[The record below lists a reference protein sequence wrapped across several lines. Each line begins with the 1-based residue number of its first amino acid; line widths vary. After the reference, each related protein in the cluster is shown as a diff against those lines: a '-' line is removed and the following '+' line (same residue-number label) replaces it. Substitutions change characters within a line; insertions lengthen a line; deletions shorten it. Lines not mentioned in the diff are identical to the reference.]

1 MMSRQSV
8 VRAIASACAAASIC
22 AALVL
27 LAASQFGRVAKA
39 SDVLTSWNDGPARQA
54 ITSFVAEVTTEGGP
68 RYVPPALRIAVF
80 DNDGTLWN
88 EHPMYVQAVFVRDR
102 VRALADAQPAL
113 RQKPSFKAVLDEDP
127 KALAALG
134 EKGLAELMMATHA
147 GMTTD
152 AFETMV
158 QAWLLDAR
166 HPRFKRPYTEL
177 AYQSMVELLAFLRAH
192 SFKTFIVSGGGTDF
206 MRPWAERVYG
216 IPPEQVIGSTIKTR
230 FEWSS
235 GIPMLL
241 RLPEIEFVDDG
252 PGKPVGIHRHI
263 GRRPILAFG
272 NSDGDLEML
281 QYTDAGAGP
290 RLILVLH
297 HDDAER
303 EYAYDR
309 QTHVGKLDR
318 ALDEAAARKWTVV
331 SMKRDFK
338 DMFAPAVM
346 QPAGR

>member
-1 MMSRQSV
+1 MMSRQHIM
-8 VRAIASACAAASIC
+8 RAIASAGAAASIC

-27 LAASQFGRVAKA
+27 IAASQFTRVAKA
-39 SDVLTSWNDGPARQA
+39 SDTLTSWNDGPAKQA
-54 ITSFVAEVTTEGGP
+54 ITSFVADVTREGGP

-88 EHPMYVQAVFVRDR
+88 EHPLYVQAVFVRDR
-102 VRALADAQPAL
+102 ARALAEAEPGLRRKPA
-113 RQKPSFKAVLDEDP
+113 FKAVLDEDP
-127 KALAALG
+127 QALAALG
-134 EKGLAELMMATHA
+134 EKGITELMMATHA

-152 AFETMV
+152 AFETTV
-158 QAWLLDAR
+158 QAWLVEAR

-192 SFKTFIVSGGGTDF
+192 AFKTFIVSGGGTDF

-216 IPPEQVIGSTIKTR
+216 IPPEQVVGSSIKTK
-230 FEWSS
+230 FEWT
-235 GIPMLL
+235 GGVPALL
-241 RLPEIEFVDDG
+241 RLPEIDFVDDG

-309 QTHVGKLDR
+309 QTRVGKLDR

-338 DMFAPAVM
+338 DMFARP
-346 QPAGR
+346 Q